1 MNPPQLFLPVS
12 CASPSV
18 PTIDDLLNAFA
29 VFVHLDV
36 ANGDASADTVRGYFS
51 QVQQYVEWCRDAGID
66 PATATEDDIKRYRQH
81 LVAQGYERGTVA
93 HKLTVVRRFYAA
105 AQDRGLRRD
114 NPAAG
119 VKPPR
124 ERSSDDDIPYLTED
138 ELSRLLGAVPR
149 DGKEPSLRDLAL
161 LAFLGLQARRQIEA
175 HRASVEDI
183 RPDGSMLVRGKYH
196 DTVIQLRED
205 VRALFEE
212 YIAKRGRVVPDDMG
226 TPLFVAVGNRAGG
239 RRLSR
244 RGIRKVVDG
253 YLKAAG
259 LKRPGLSGHAL
270 RHSAATAAYA
280 ATRDLRAV
288 QDMLGH
294 RNPRTTSR
302 YAHIVH
308 RRENNPAAAIG
319 ITLGTT

>member
-1 MNPPQLFLPVS
+1 MSSRLFGLAKPEEAAVS
-12 CASPSV
+12 TDS
-18 PTIDDLLNAFA
+18 LLDAFA

-36 ANGDASADTVRGYFS
+36 AEGKASPDTVRGYFS
-51 QVQQYVEWCRDAGID
+51 QVQQYVDWCREAGVD
-66 PATATEDDIKRYRQH
+66 PARATEADIKAYRSY
-81 LVAQGYERGTVA
+81 LVEAEYEPGTIA
-93 HKLTVVRRFYAA
+93 HKLTVIRRFYAA
-105 AQDRGLRRD
+105 AQERGFRKD

-124 ERSSDDDIPYLTED
+124 DRSAEDDIPYLSEE
-138 ELSRLLGAVPR
+138 ELARLLAAVPR
-149 DGKEPSLRDLAL
+149 DGKEASLRDLAL

-183 RPDGSMLVRGKYH
+183 RPDGSMLVHGKYH
-196 DTVIQLRED
+196 DTVIQLRAD
-205 VRALFEE
+205 VLSLFQQ
-212 YIAKRGRVVPDDMG
+212 YVSKRGRVIPDKMG

-244 RGIRKVVDG
+244 RGIRLIIDN
-253 YLKAAG
+253 YLCAAG
-259 LKRPGLSGHAL
+259 LKREGLSGHAL
-270 RHSAATAAYA
+270 RHTAATAAYA

-288 QDMLGH
+288 QELLGH

-308 RRENNPAAAIG
+308 RRENNVAEAIN
-319 ITLGTT
+319 IQL